1 MKKLL
6 SILFIACA
14 AQYVI
19 AQEDMTTVWEIKLG
33 HQIDYYG
40 TDVSDGP
47 DSYSFAADAKD
58 LTVFKNSDGSTIW
71 TKAYKDMAP
80 KLRKVDELL
89 AFWESN
95 TIFLFDRKMGKDQI
109 ACIDMKTGELLW
121 NTDKYQEVTED
132 VVVYVPEEDGFAISL
147 RKEFVFVKA
156 RTGEEVWNT
165 TKFVGSAGKYIYN
178 PNDRTMVLV
187 NFMPGGLAAFFTG
200 FKNQIARINMTN
212 GDILWESTY
221 IGRAEKTVI
230 TKEFL
235 YTLDVLNDK
244 VLLKMNGLQ
253 VYDYNTGANLWSAAF
268 DFTPDGLAKAPQGS
282 IKFGVYNAVA
292 PPYTVGDDIYVLDMT
307 NKRNQYVKKYDI
319 NTGKLLWTS
328 AEITDARAIPGLKV
342 VGDKVALQIGGR
354 VETQYYRRYKSGE
367 NWVTEWGV
375 THPEVKPFGVQ
386 AFNTSDG
393 SLAWQSERF
402 KKGITNAVSF
412 DNYHIVC
419 SGKALYSIDINTGEE
434 KYEVP
439 VAKGGVGQA
448 NLVLKYKDDVVVVI
462 GEKGVS
468 TFKAATGDL
477 INSGSYKSS
486 SLFERIDDLVV
497 MQTEKSDFA
506 VFDLDDCKYR
516 EFKAKTGAGVSLTS
530 NGEHLFVY
538 EKKVVTKLKTRE

>member
-1 MKKLL
+1 MKNLL
-6 SILFIACA
+6 LILFLAIFS
-14 AQYVI
+14 QVII

-40 TDVSDGP
+40 TDRADMP

-58 LTVFKNSDGSTIW
+58 LTVFKNVDGSTIW

-109 ACIDMKTGELLW
+109 ACIDMETGELLW

-147 RKEFVFVKA
+147 KKEFVFVKA
-156 RTGEEVWNT
+156 RTGEEVWST
-165 TKFVGSAGKYIYN
+165 TKFVGSTGKYVYN
-178 PNDRTMVLV
+178 PDDRTMVLV

-212 GDILWESTY
+212 GEILWESTY

-235 YTLDVLNDK
+235 YTLDVQDNK
-244 VLLKMNGLQ
+244 VFLKMNGMQ

-268 DFTPDGLAKAPQGS
+268 DFTPGGLVKPPQGS
-282 IKFGVYNAVA
+282 IKFGVYGAVA
-292 PPYTVGDDIYVLDMT
+292 PPYSVGDDIYVLDMT
-307 NKRNQYVKKYDI
+307 NKKNQYVKKYDI
-319 NTGKLLWTS
+319 HTGKLLWTS
-328 AEITDARAIPGLKV
+328 AEIKDARAIPGLKV

-354 VETQYYRRYKSGE
+354 VETQYYRRYKSGD
-367 NWVTEWGV
+367 NWISEWGV
-375 THPEVKPFGVQ
+375 SHPEVKPFGVQ

-393 SLAWQSERF
+393 SLAWESERF

-439 VAKGGVGQA
+439 VSKGGVGQA
-448 NLVLKYKDDVVVVI
+448 NLVQKYKDDIIVVI

-468 TFKAATGDL
+468 TL
-477 INSGSYKSS
+477 
-486 SLFERIDDLVV
+486 
-497 MQTEKSDFA
+497 MQPPVT
-506 VFDLDDCKYR
+506 
-516 EFKAKTGAGVSLTS
+516 SLTVVATNHHPYLEDS
-530 NGEHLFVY
+530 TSLWLWRLKNLTMPYLTLMIANTKSLRLKLVQVY
-538 EKKVVTKLKTRE
+538 H